1 MNINSMLPTA
11 YTPNTLA
18 TMDTLRSAVGEEST
32 DDQQAIFSPIE
43 QSVDVAKNPAV
54 APEQSREKAD
64 AQAQQALNAERAA
77 QQESNE
83 QQQEHIDQQKIQSLS
98 TIDREVRNHERAH
111 AAVGGQYAGAPRYE
125 YERGPDGV
133 NYAVAGEVPIST
145 GATSD
150 PQMTIEKAQII
161 RRAALA
167 PADPSAQ
174 DRKVAAEAVQME
186 AEARIELLTIEREQR
201 IEEQR
206 LQEAQREQQASQQ
219 QQESRSTQENVIVS
233 QTENTR
239 NTSSVDNANTA
250 GAVSREDSAV
260 DDINEAQ
267 EAMFNELTE
276 QLVAIGGSQQP
287 AQSLGSIVSRF
298 A

>member
-1 MNINSMLPTA
+1 MNLNSILPTA

-18 TMDTLRSAVGEEST
+18 VTNTLRSAVGEESI
-32 DDQQAIFSPIE
+32 DDQQAIFSPVE
-43 QSVDVAKNPAV
+43 QMAEAGKNTTA
-54 APEQSREKAD
+54 ASDQYSANAGSKAEIN
-64 AQAQQALNAERAA
+64 AQQALMQERAA
-77 QQESNE
+77 QKEAKEQRQEK
-83 QQQEHIDQQKIQSLS
+83 IDQQTIQSLA
-98 TIDREVRNHERAH
+98 TLDREVRNHERAH

-150 PQMTIEKAQII
+150 PQMTIEKAQTI

-167 PADPSAQ
+167 PAEPSAQ

-201 IEEQR
+201 LEEQR
-206 LQEAQREQQASQQ
+206 LQEAQQGEPQPV
-219 QQESRSTQENVIVS
+219 SRSLEGSMMTDKADTHRNALGANGEN
-233 QTENTR
+233 
-239 NTSSVDNANTA
+239 
-250 GAVSREDSAV
+250 SAV

-267 EAMFNELTE
+267 EVAFNELTE
-276 QLVAIGGSQQP
+276 QLVAIGGAQQP

-298 A
+298 V

>member
-18 TMDTLRSAVGEEST
+18 AMNTLRSAVGEEST

-43 QSVDVAKNPAV
+43 QSVAAASHSAV
-54 APEQSREKAD
+54 TSEQPSEQAD
-64 AQAQQALNAERAA
+64 AQAQQVLNAERAA
-77 QQESNE
+77 QQDSKE
-83 QQQEHIDQQKIQSLS
+83 QQQEHIDQQKIQSLA
-98 TIDREVRNHERAH
+98 TLDREVRNHERAH

-206 LQEAQREQQASQQ
+206 LQEAQREQQ

-239 NTSSVDNANTA
+239 NTSNVDSAN
-250 GAVSREDSAV
+250 VSREDSAV

-276 QLVAIGGSQQP
+276 QLVAIGGAQQP